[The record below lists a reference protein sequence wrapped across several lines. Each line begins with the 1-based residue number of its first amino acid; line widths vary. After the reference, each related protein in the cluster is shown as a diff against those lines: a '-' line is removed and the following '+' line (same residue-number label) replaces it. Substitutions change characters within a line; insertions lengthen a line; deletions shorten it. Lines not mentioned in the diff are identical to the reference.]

1 MPYAFSSNR
10 PPEYPRWGL
19 EHKKYQRENYYR
31 VECFQGPIQEIP
43 NFDMRVTVDD
53 TVKDFWGIPVVAISG
68 ARHPIDQKHVEF
80 LSARAEEILREAGA
94 KLVWK
99 QGSGHGQTG
108 GQHQAGTCR
117 MGNDPATSVVDKYC
131 RVHDL
136 DNLYIADGSVLVN
149 NGGFNPVLTIMALA
163 FRTGEHIVKQWTEG
177 GQA

>member
-1 MPYAFSSNR
+1 MGR
-10 PPEYPRWGL
+10 PVDSIRLAG
-19 EHKKYQRENYYR
+19 QGT
-31 VECFQGPIQEIP
+31 CFPP
-43 NFDMRVTVDD
+43 DR
-53 TVKDFWGIPVVAISG
+53 
-68 ARHPIDQKHVEF
+68 
-80 LSARAEEILREAGA
+80 
-94 KLVWK
+94 
-99 QGSGHGQTG
+99 SGHGQTG